1 MPRMKPPKGYYTL
14 TEAENKLNIS
24 SAMIRKYVDKGKI
37 YYLLPDGRKHG
48 FYLKNDVDK
57 LANEL
62 ETFFELEEEVK
73 TINFTVA
80 TEGDIPA
87 CIALNRELFTVS
99 NSESDEVLTKKWIK
113 WMKKNPE
120 VVHVL
125 KRDEEVVGITT
136 VLPTK
141 PGSRKFDEAL
151 RGDISFLL
159 GDVNVSPEDI
169 EEYKAGSHIQLYVAE
184 IGIKPSLARSLRS
197 KYGARLIS
205 KFMEMIIDLGK
216 RGVILEN
223 ILAVGATRSGIKL
236 LQYFGFSEVIF
247 PRSDTRLFTIN
258 IKESGAPLIDAYRE
272 ALAEYHQTHQEE
284 SKQTT
289 VERQ

>member
-14 TEAENKLNIS
+14 TEAESKLNLS
-24 SAMIRKYVDKGKI
+24 SSMIRKYVDKGKI
-37 YYLLPDGRKHG
+37 YYLLPEGRKHG
-48 FYLKNDVDK
+48 FYLKSDVDK

-62 ETFFELEEEVK
+62 ETFFELEEAVK

-80 TEGDIPA
+80 TEADIPA

-99 NSESDEVLTKKWIK
+99 NSASDEVLTEKWAK
-113 WMKKNPE
+113 WMQKNPE
-120 VVHVL
+120 IVHVL
-125 KRDEEVVGITT
+125 KRDDEVIGITT

-141 PGSRKFDEAL
+141 PGSKKFDEAL

-159 GDVNVSPEDI
+159 GDVNISPEDI
-169 EEYKAGSHIQLYVAE
+169 EEYKAGNHIQLYVAE
-184 IGIKPSLARSLRS
+184 IGIKPSLARSFRS
-197 KYGARLIS
+197 KSGARLIS

-216 RGVILEN
+216 RGVILDN

-247 PRSDTRLFTIN
+247 PRPDTRLFTIN

-272 ALAEYHQTHQEE
+272 ALAEYSKVHQEE
-284 SKQTT
+284 SKHLP
-289 VERQ
+289 